1 MKMKIQTMPRKIK
14 RRRYDASGR
23 RAAAASTRAR
33 ILAAARSLFVAR
45 GYLGTKMED
54 VAAEAQVA
62 LDTVYA
68 SVGTKTK
75 LFHLLVET
83 AISGTDRPVPAEQ
96 RSYVQ
101 AFKEEPDATRKLA
114 IYASAMAKI
123 QARLAPLL
131 VVLRSAASAHED
143 LAALW
148 QRISDRRARNMRKL
162 VAEVVEAGVLRSGIA
177 AEEAADVVWAMASP
191 DLYLLL
197 VGERAW
203 PAERYTRW
211 LTDELR
217 RYLLLDDAGEGVN
230 IGGGGR
236 VRPSKS

>member
-1 MKMKIQTMPRKIK
+1 MPRKIK

-23 RAAAASTRAR
+23 RAAAASTKAR
-33 ILAAARSLFVAR
+33 ILAAARSSFVAR

-54 VAAEAQVA
+54 VAAEAEVA

-68 SVGTKTK
+68 AVGTKTK
-75 LFHLLVET
+75 LFRLLVET

-96 RSYVQ
+96 RAYVQ
-101 AFKEEPDATRKLA
+101 ALKDEPDPARKLA
-114 IYASAMAKI
+114 IYASAMAQI

-148 QRISDRRARNMRKL
+148 REVSDRRARNMRKL
-162 VAEVVEAGVLRSGIA
+162 VADVAEAGPLRAGRDVD
-177 AEEAADVVWAMASP
+177 EAADVVWAMASP
-191 DLYLLL
+191 DVYLLL

-203 PAERYTRW
+203 PVERYTRW
-211 LTDELR
+211 LTDELG
-217 RYLLLDDAGEGVN
+217 RYLLLDDAGEGAT
-230 IGGGGR
+230 IGDGG
-236 VRPSKS
+236 VSPSKP